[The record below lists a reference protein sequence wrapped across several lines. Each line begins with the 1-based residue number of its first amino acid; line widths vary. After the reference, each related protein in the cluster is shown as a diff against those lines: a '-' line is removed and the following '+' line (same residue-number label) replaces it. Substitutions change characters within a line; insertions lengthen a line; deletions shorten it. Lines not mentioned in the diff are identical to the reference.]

1 MTVEA
6 ILGLAVRVN
15 IFGAGIGVGNRTSE
29 QVRQMGK
36 ALACVDAVVR
46 AHGSSFDDG
55 GMSLLV
61 HIARN
66 EDLFPRPCRTRACA
80 RRDPAD
86 SRRRPSARAVR
97 RPASFICATTGHAQA
112 TQPTVEVRDAIV
124 AFEHSVYTAQI
135 RRHLHDVPQ
144 HAAAGNHSIPMP
156 LDIGLADASR
166 RTPHLPLYNG
176 STPDLPAV
184 VNFYNERFNIG
195 FTEQEQRDLVAF
207 LRTL

>member
-124 AFEHSVYTAQI
+124 AFERSVYTAQI

-144 HAAAGNHSIPMP
+144 HAAGRQS
-156 LDIGLADASR
+156 LDSDAARYRAR
-166 RTPHLPLYNG
+166 RRVAPYAAPAALQR
-176 STPDLPAV
+176 SAPDLPTV